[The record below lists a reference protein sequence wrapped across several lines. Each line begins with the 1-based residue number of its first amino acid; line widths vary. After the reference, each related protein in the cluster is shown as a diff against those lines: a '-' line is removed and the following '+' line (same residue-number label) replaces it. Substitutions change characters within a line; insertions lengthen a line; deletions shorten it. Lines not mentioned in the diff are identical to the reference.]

1 MVLKSARTGPDAA
14 GRGAGERRNRA
25 GCGRGANDPVTE
37 VPSMALKNARTG
49 PDAADGTQKE

>member
-14 GRGAGERRNRA
+14 DGARESGRNRA

-37 VPSMALKNARTG
+37 VPPMVLKSARTG